1 MTEDPRVNDQNMGQ
15 QLMSGRLVVVRHGQ
29 TDWNKAGRMQ
39 GSSDIPLNDTGRQQA
54 REAGKLLA
62 HNYGS
67 WDFLGASP
75 LSRAQETARII
86 GEYVGMTDVQTI
98 PGVIERAYGQAEGEV
113 LSFEDSRHPQDL
125 FEGVEPEGDV
135 YRRGVATFKQLVLD
149 HPGKNLLVVSH
160 GTLIRCTLIATTPGD
175 WSEHVPNATPIEVS
189 LEGLF
194 SWDPASLDLD

>member
-1 MTEDPRVNDQNMGQ
+1 MNDQNMGQ

-75 LSRAQETARII
+75 LSRAQ
-86 GEYVGMTDVQTI
+86 
-98 PGVIERAYGQAEGEV
+98 
-113 LSFEDSRHPQDL
+113 
-125 FEGVEPEGDV
+125 
-135 YRRGVATFKQLVLD
+135 
-149 HPGKNLLVVSH
+149 
-160 GTLIRCTLIATTPGD
+160 
-175 WSEHVPNATPIEVS
+175 
-189 LEGLF
+189 
-194 SWDPASLDLD
+194 